1 MDRAT
6 VAGAERFVFT
16 VFTPTLDRAHT
27 LERVYRSLA
36 AQTFRDFEW
45 IVVDDGSTDGTE
57 QLVGGW
63 RAEAPFPI
71 TYQFQEHRG
80 KHVATNRAV
89 AVARGDLFLTLDSD
103 DSCVPRA
110 LERFKFHWDAI
121 PAVERHRFSAVTALV
136 ADEHGNLVGTPFPRD
151 PTDSS
156 PLEISFRYKV
166 HGEKWGFQRT
176 DVMRQFPFP
185 ELDSQIPEGIVWTA
199 IGRRYKTR
207 YVNEILRIYWQDQS
221 ISLSRPSSRGANPD
235 GAMLAYESLLR
246 DDIRWFPYAPVA
258 FVMEAARYSRISFH
272 GGRSAAQQFRAL
284 GAWPA
289 RILWGLTLPIGWAVF
304 AIEKSGLRR

>member
-27 LERVYRSLA
+27 LERVYRSLV

-71 TYQFQEHRG
+71 IYQFQEHRG

-103 DSCVPRA
+103 DSCIPRA
-110 LERFKFHWDAI
+110 LERFKSHWDAI
-121 PAVERHRFSAVTALV
+121 PA
-136 ADEHGNLVGTPFPRD
+136 
-151 PTDSS
+151 
-156 PLEISFRYKV
+156 
-166 HGEKWGFQRT
+166 
-176 DVMRQFPFP
+176 
-185 ELDSQIPEGIVWTA
+185 
-199 IGRRYKTR
+199 GRA
-207 YVNEILRIYWQDQS
+207 S
-221 ISLSRPSSRGANPD
+221 
-235 GAMLAYESLLR
+235 SLLGGDR
-246 DDIRWFPYAPVA
+246 PRRGRTRKSRWD
-258 FVMEAARYSRISFH
+258 
-272 GGRSAAQQFRAL
+272 AL
-284 GAWPA
+284 PA
-289 RILWGLTLPIGWAVF
+289 RPDRLEPARDVVPVQGP
-304 AIEKSGLRR
+304 R